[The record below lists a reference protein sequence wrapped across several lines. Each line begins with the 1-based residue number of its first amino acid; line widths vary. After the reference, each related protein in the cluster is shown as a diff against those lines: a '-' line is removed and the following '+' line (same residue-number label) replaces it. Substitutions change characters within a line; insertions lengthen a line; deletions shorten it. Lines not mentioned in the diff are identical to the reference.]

1 MILQNIWNNL
11 FHNLEHNYDAEN
23 SLQIFILAALG
34 QNLEAESLKALLEDL
49 NTIIISVAPVTGNIK
64 ILHSLTNIGGTR
76 ARPKDKNVD
85 LYGGGPS
92 AHPLFVQKSSVLQI
106 FELDFPTMA
115 TLKSV
120 TDESVVVNLYP
131 SGGTPT
137 KLNQLTVIIL
147 PPLLANNILEIQNM
161 EVCLIIL

>member
-1 MILQNIWNNL
+1 
-11 FHNLEHNYDAEN
+11 
-23 SLQIFILAALG
+23 
-34 QNLEAESLKALLEDL
+34 
-49 NTIIISVAPVTGNIK
+49 
-64 ILHSLTNIGGTR
+64 
-76 ARPKDKNVD
+76 
-85 LYGGGPS
+85 
-92 AHPLFVQKSSVLQI
+92 
-106 FELDFPTMA
+106 MA